1 MAESSSSEGHRLR
14 RLGRLSHQLRSGPGA
29 PTIATVPMVGAGRG
43 HLAPAQLETF
53 NRDGVLFPVR
63 GLPST
68 DAAAMLGNIASFE
81 AERGPDEQPTHPVAS
96 DVLRNKAHL
105 KQLWMYDL
113 VHTPVLLDAVESV
126 IGPDILCWGASSRGR
141 VCH

>member
-1 MAESSSSEGHRLR
+1 MEASSSSEGRRLR
-14 RLGRLSHQLRSGPGA
+14 RLGRLSHQLRPGPGA
-29 PTIATVPMVGAGRG
+29 PTIATVRMVGAGRG
-43 HLAPAQLETF
+43 HLA
-53 NRDGVLFPVR
+53 LFPVR

-81 AERGPDEQPTHPVAS
+81 AERGTDGQPAHPVAS

-113 VHTPVLLDAVESV
+113 VHNPELLDAVESV
-126 IGPDILCWGASSRGR
+126 IGPDILCWGASSRGQ